1 MLREATMK
9 KTFALTALVVL
20 LSAGVGSWASPEKK
34 VGHEKATVGGMSSW
48 SRTVT
53 FKAGEPAYA
62 IVVGDGNS
70 HLGLYVLDEHGN
82 CLARDDA
89 ADAKFL
95 DDRWVIWHPT
105 KTQRYTI
112 EVRNL
117 GPQADTFHFALP

>member
-1 MLREATMK
+1 MK
-9 KTFALTALVVL
+9 KLLA
-20 LSAGVGSWASPEKK
+20 LSAPILLLWASAGSWAGPEKK
-34 VGHEKATVGGMSSW
+34 VAHEKATVGGLSSW

-53 FKAGEPAYA
+53 FKGGELAYA

-89 ADAKFL
+89 PDGKFL
-95 DDRWVIWHPT
+95 DDRWVIWHPA
-105 KTQRYTI
+105 KTQKYTV